1 MENSK
6 HSGAGI
12 LFVNDNGQ
20 ILLCL
25 RDDKPDIPCPNCWDI
40 IGGHVEQGETPEECI
55 VREVKE
61 EIGRDI
67 KKLNF
72 YKKTDMSARGCLTA
86 KDRIEHTYWEKV
98 DIDIKQTIL
107 TEGQKLKW
115 FTEEQIKK
123 LPEEKIA
130 FGFKPIILSFFKDKP
145 FKSGE

>member
-1 MENSK
+1 MDESK

-25 RDDKPDIPCPNCWDI
+25 RDNKPEIPYPNCWDI
-40 IGGHVEQGETPEECI
+40 IGGHVEQGETPEQCVI
-55 VREVKE
+55 REVKE

-67 KKLNF
+67 KNLNF
-72 YKKTDMSARGCLTA
+72 YKKTDMSAMGCLTA
-86 KDRIEHTYWEKV
+86 KDRIEYTYWEKAN
-98 DIDIKQTIL
+98 IDIEQTTL

-115 FTEEQIKK
+115 FTEDQIKE

-130 FGFKPIILSFFKDKP
+130 FDFKRIILAFFKDAP
-145 FKSGE
+145 FRF